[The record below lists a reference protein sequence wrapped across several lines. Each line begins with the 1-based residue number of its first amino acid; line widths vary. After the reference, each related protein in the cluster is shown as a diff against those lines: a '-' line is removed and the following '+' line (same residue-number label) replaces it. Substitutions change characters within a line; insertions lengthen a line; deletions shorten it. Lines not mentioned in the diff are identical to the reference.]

1 MAVVGVE
8 VGDGGSSGGGGGHD
22 DGGSDDG
29 GSDGG
34 SGGGGWWDN
43 WDIDISWDT
52 DTDDDYYYDDSDDY
66 VPVQPDYQE
75 TEWILRGRWMDYWD
89 MILGCQGEGEFT
101 APAYP
106 DYCLWWEEEPVTYWG
121 VQSSGAPGSSGSSSG
136 KKAGGTGQGYWK
148 IQNSWGPDWG
158 HQGFAYFA
166 FTDDESYGNCGILDE
181 GMFAVGSKSNPL

>member
-34 SGGGGWWDN
+34 SWWDN
-43 WDIDISWDT
+43 WSWDT
-52 DTDDDYYYDDSDDY
+52 DTDDDYYDDDYYYDDSDDY

-89 MILGCQGEGEFT
+89 MLLGCQGEGEFT
-101 APAYP
+101 DPAYP

-121 VQSSGAPGSSGSSSG
+121 VQSSGAPGSSG